1 MPLDFTLEDHTLA
14 NGLRVVVQPDDTF
27 LKPTIAMRCTAS
39 QASQAMK
46 PVSLILPMLATAEYF
61 EIVAIE
67 PLSL

>member
-1 MPLDFTLEDHTLA
+1 MA
-14 NGLRVVVQPDDTF
+14 RSLRLLPTKVMIQLSSVEMRF

-39 QASQAMK
+39 HASQAMK